1 MIEVVS
7 IEASAVVGQVVAWTQ
22 AEDESDPGRRV
33 QAEELI
39 DQQGVVESALGPDP
53 GTASLG
59 GAAATDLFDDLELKL
74 GQVHSFVVA
83 PELELVIETEFEAVV
98 GAGVGTD
105 VEVAHWVG
113 VGSVGF
119 EDVAGAGAAAGF
131 EAAVPGHVLG
141 IGSGPAYAVNSAGTV
156 ATAAVGWDST
166 DDKPVG
172 EDHILHT
179 ADSIADIVADTT
191 ALELAQQ

>member
-1 MIEVVS
+1 MIEVVR

-39 DQQGVVESALGPDP
+39 DQRRVVESALGPDP
-53 GTASLG
+53 GTASPG

-83 PELELVIETEFEAVV
+83 PELELVIETEFEAVA

-113 VGSVGF
+113 VGSVGL
-119 EDVAGAGAAAGF
+119 EDVAGAGTGA

-141 IGSGPAYAVNSAGTV
+141 IGAGPAYAVNSAGTV

-166 DDKPVG
+166 DDKAVG